1 MKVLLFTH
9 SQDID
14 GIGCALLAK
23 VAFKDL
29 EIVPTKTFD
38 INKNVESYI
47 NDGKINNFDQIYV
60 TDLCI
65 KEPLLKSIASSS
77 LKDKVLVI
85 DHHKSEI
92 DEGNDKYDFV
102 NITISKN
109 DIKESG
115 TSLFYTYLKENN
127 YLKPTPILDELT
139 ELTRSYDVWDWKQ
152 NGQDK
157 AREMHII
164 FEQTSY
170 DEYLKIM
177 MPKILNDNK
186 IVWNQKEQE
195 IITNYFKKF
204 NEDIKNIISN
214 IKVINLNINN
224 KNYKIGY
231 VGSKYKYRND
241 INEVIKENN
250 IHNIDAVGMI
260 MSDIDTVSY
269 RTIKDIDVS
278 VIATYFGGKG
288 HKAASSNPQN
298 NEEFIKMCKENNI
311 TSWLSIKI

>member
-224 KNYKIGY
+224 ENYKIGY